1 MDWKSAASIGPAAAS
16 NSRRASWVLPDP
28 AGPLMGKCRRLL
40 AVSGPSETTWAG
52 ILAAGITAISAAPD
66 ESVHSNAVFPGVFNG
81 VLEKFSFA
89 NLIALVRST
98 VGLGRQINPTGSTEN
113 IGKLPVLRA
122 DGEDFHYQLENPA
135 TLPSVASNAPTNPD
149 LMNAAIIYKDTA
161 EGETANEL
169 YYKRKHDRESVIIT
183 LRPETLATSGL
194 ALASRRRW

>member
-1 MDWKSAASIGPAAAS
+1 MPK
-16 NSRRASWVLPDP
+16 V
-28 AGPLMGKCRRLL
+28 
-40 AVSGPSETTWAG
+40 VSGVWTIGDDLGGNPGGGGLT
-52 ILAAGITAISAAPD
+52 AAGITAISAAPD

-122 DGEDFHYQLENPA
+122 DGEDFHYQLQNPA

-194 ALASRRRW
+194 ALASRRRWWSLCGQRGTRPTTLSLDSNSRRRST